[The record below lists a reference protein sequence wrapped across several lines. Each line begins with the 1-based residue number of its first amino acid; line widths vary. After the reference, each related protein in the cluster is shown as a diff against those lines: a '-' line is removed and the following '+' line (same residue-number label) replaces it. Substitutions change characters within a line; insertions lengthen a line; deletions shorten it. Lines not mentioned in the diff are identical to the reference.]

1 MRRMSDRQRS
11 GDPETIDGPLGGR
24 QRARLAAAISEA
36 IAGWLAANPWF
47 PAPGAQGVASLV
59 RAFLRTYDDRPII
72 DNAGGSRFNSSA
84 WLYVLTR
91 LLAPR
96 LVVESGTH
104 RGHSAWL
111 FSRAA
116 PSARVLTFDISHEAL
131 SDRIPGI
138 DYRLADWS
146 TSDVRVRDPGHDFAF
161 FDDHVD
167 QARRVREAW
176 ERGFRWL
183 IFDDNLSAQA
193 LFATGRPPATTV
205 SMIYDP
211 TLRDGETL
219 TWTRH
224 GRPRTF
230 RFDKAGADAAQ
241 RLIAE
246 WSILPDLRP
255 VTGFRPQLGLTVVRL
270 TDGR

>member
-1 MRRMSDRQRS
+1 MSDRQGS
-11 GDPETIDGPLGGR
+11 GESDTVDGSVGTR
-24 QRARLAAAISEA
+24 QRARLAAGICGE
-36 IAGWLAANPWF
+36 IAGWLADNPWF
-47 PAPGAQGVASLV
+47 PAGGTRGAGPLV

-116 PSARVLTFDISHEAL
+116 RSARVVTFDISHEAL
-131 SDRIPGI
+131 ADRTPGI
-138 DYRLADWS
+138 DYRLGDWS
-146 TSDVRVRDPGHDFAF
+146 TSDVRVRDPGHDFVF

-167 QARRVREAW
+167 QERRVREAW

-183 IFDDNLSAQA
+183 IFDDNLPAQA
-193 LFATGRPPATTV
+193 LFATGRPPAATI

-230 RFDKAGADAAQ
+230 RFDRESADAAR

-246 WSILPDLRP
+246 WSILPDLRR

-270 TDGR
+270 RDSL